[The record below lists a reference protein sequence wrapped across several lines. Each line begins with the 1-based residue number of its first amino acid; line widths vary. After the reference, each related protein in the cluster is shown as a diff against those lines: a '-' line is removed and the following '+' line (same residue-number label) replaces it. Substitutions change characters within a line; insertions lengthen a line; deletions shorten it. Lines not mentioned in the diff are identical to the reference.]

1 MIEIRSPNEIKNI
14 RIAGGI
20 VRGVLTALSKSAAE
34 GISTE
39 RLDGIAEDMILREG
53 AEPAFKGYRGFPNAV
68 CTSIND
74 SVVHE
79 IPSRKRILKNG
90 DIISFDVGVG
100 YNGYYADSALTIGI
114 GEISASARRLIDIS
128 EKALYIGIDKATEGN
143 RVSDISHAIQVF
155 VESNGFNVVQA
166 FVGHGIGRKI
176 HEEPEIPNFGEPNKG
191 ARLKEGMIFAI
202 EPMVNEGDGNI
213 KILSDGWTAV
223 TKDRSLSAHFE
234 HTVVV
239 KKNKAEILT

>member
-1 MIEIRSPNEIKNI
+1 MIEIRSSNEIKNI
-14 RIAGGI
+14 RIAGKI
-20 VRGVLTALSKSAAE
+20 IRKALTALSKIAAA

-39 RLDGIAEDMILREG
+39 RLDAIAEDIILREG
-53 AEPAFKGYRGFPNAV
+53 AKTAFKGYMGFPNTI

-90 DIISFDVGVG
+90 DIISFDVGAG

-114 GEISASARRLIDIS
+114 GEISAGARKLIDIS
-128 EKALYIGIDKATEGN
+128 EKALYIGIDKASEGN

-155 VESNGFNVVQA
+155 VESNGFNVVRA

-202 EPMVNEGDGNI
+202 EPMVSEGAGDI
-213 KILSDGWTAV
+213 KI
-223 TKDRSLSAHFE
+223 
-234 HTVVV
+234 
-239 KKNKAEILT
+239 

>member
-1 MIEIRSPNEIKNI
+1 MIEIRSPNEIENI

-20 VRGVLTALSKSAAE
+20 VRGVLTALSKCAAE
-34 GISTE
+34 GTSTE
-39 RLDGIAEDMILREG
+39 RLDEIAEDMILREG
-53 AEPAFKGYRGFPNAV
+53 AEPAFKGYRGFPNAI

-90 DIISFDVGVG
+90 DIVSFDVGVG

-114 GEISASARRLIDIS
+114 GEISAKARRLIDTS
-128 EKALYIGIDKATEGN
+128 EKALYIGIDKASEGN

-155 VESNGFNVVQA
+155 VESNGFNVVRA

-176 HEEPEIPNFGEPNKG
+176 HEEPEIPNFGKPNKG
-191 ARLKEGMIFAI
+191 VRLKEGMIFAI
-202 EPMVNEGDGNI
+202 EPMVNEGSGDI

>member
-20 VRGVLTALSKSAAE
+20 IRKVLTALSKFVAQ

-39 RLDGIAEDMILREG
+39 RLDEIAEDMILREG
-53 AEPAFKGYRGFPNAV
+53 AEPAFKGYRGFPNAI

-114 GEISASARRLIDIS
+114 GEISAKARKLIDTS
-128 EKALYIGIDKATEGN
+128 EKALYIGIDKASEGN

-155 VESNGFNVVQA
+155 VESNGFNVVRA

-176 HEEPEIPNFGEPNKG
+176 HEEPEIPNFGKPNKG
-191 ARLKEGMIFAI
+191 VRLKEGMIFAI
-202 EPMVNEGDGNI
+202 EPMVNEGSGDI